1 MPREGHGSRNKKMK
15 NGAIVKRPSCPARG
29 MGVEI
34 PILLKYSTCTS
45 RSCPARGMGVEIVRT
60 VGNYI
65 YRKSCPARG
74 MGVEISGACLKWR
87 HPWSCPARGMGVE
100 MFMNQNYRK
109 RRRVMP
115 REGHGS
121 RNLYGS
127 SAAKAFQVMP
137 REGHGSRNYD
147 TNIACLITNLSCPA
161 GGMGVEIRAL
171 CNALHTGRRHAPRG
185 AWE

>member
-1 MPREGHGSRNKKMK
+1 MPREGHGSRNFAVAIATTPDNVMPREGHGSRNTCHRADRCGRLVMPREGHGSRNKTMK
-15 NGAIVKRPSCPARG
+15 NGAIVKRP
-29 MGVEI
+29 
-34 PILLKYSTCTS
+34 
-45 RSCPARGMGVEIVRT
+45 SCPARGMGVEIVRT

-121 RNLYGS
+121 RN
-127 SAAKAFQVMP
+127 
-137 REGHGSRNYD
+137 YD